1 MEMAKLAD
9 FLRLGIQK
17 ELIDALQANGITE
30 PTPIQEKA
38 IPVVLEGKDV
48 IAQAQTGTGKTL
60 AFVLPILEKVDPQA
74 PHVQALI
81 LTPTRELALQITA
94 EVKKLTE
101 KLEDIQVLAV
111 YGGQDVNQQL
121 RKLKGKIQVVIA
133 TPGRLLD
140 HLRRGTIDLSQVS
153 MFVLDEADQMLHMGF
168 LPEVEDIMA
177 NTPYEKQTLLFSATM
192 SEQVQALAKRF
203 MQKPENIKVQG
214 KRITLEDIRQIAV
227 ETTDRAKQETLRS
240 LLDEVRPFLAVIFC
254 RTKRRASTLNAALQ
268 GLGYMS
274 DELHGDLSQAKR
286 EDVMKRFRESR
297 IQYLV
302 ATDVAAR
309 GLDVE
314 GVTHV
319 FNYDIPEDVDSYIH
333 RIGRTGRAK
342 EKGTAFTLVA
352 GKDWGQLREIE
363 EGINL
368 SLERREMDRGE
379 SDDQKKQTRQ
389 QGSERER
396 FGKDERR
403 GDKQGR
409 GKGKSAGRRQQG
421 SGERRRDEEGRQQK
435 SGGFDRKPKD
445 RDGAAGGFER
455 KPKERDR
462 AAGGFERKPKER
474 DRAAGGFERKPKER
488 DRAAGGFDR
497 KPKEGNRA
505 TGGFER
511 KPKERDRVEAGF
523 DRRQKDGSRATGG
536 TGRKPKEGN
545 RAASGF
551 DRKSSSSGKKPVTG
565 QRSSARPNAKQGN
578 RASTA
583 PAKRTSHKKS
593 R

>member
-9 FLRLGIQK
+9 FWRLGIHK
-17 ELIDALQANGITE
+17 ELIEALQANGITE

-60 AFVLPILEKVDPQA
+60 AFVLPILEKTDPQA
-74 PHVQALI
+74 THVQALI

-121 RKLKGKIQVVIA
+121 RKLKGKIHVVIA

-177 NTPYEKQTLLFSATM
+177 NTPFEKQTLLFSATM
-192 SEQVQALAKRF
+192 SEQVQSLAKRF

-214 KRITLEDIRQIAV
+214 KRITLDDIRQIAV
-227 ETTDRAKQETLRS
+227 ETTDRAKQATLCS
-240 LLDEVRPFLAVIFC
+240 LLDEQRPFLAVIFC
-254 RTKRRASTLNAALQ
+254 RTKRRASKLNAELQ
-268 GLGYMS
+268 GLDYMS

-286 EDVMKRFRESR
+286 EDVMKRFREAR

-352 GKDWGQLREIE
+352 AKDWGQLREIE

-379 SDDQKKQTRQ
+379 SSDQKKQTRQ
-389 QGSERER
+389 QVSERER
-396 FGKDERR
+396 SGKDERR

-421 SGERRRDEEGRQQK
+421 SGERRRDDEGRQQK
-435 SGGFDRKPKD
+435 SGGFD
-445 RDGAAGGFER
+445 
-455 KPKERDR
+455 
-462 AAGGFERKPKER
+462 RKPKER

-511 KPKERDRVEAGF
+511 KPKERDRAEAGF

-551 DRKSSSSGKKPVTG
+551 DRKSSSSGKKPVTA
-565 QRSSARPNAKQGN
+565 QRSSARPNAKPGN
-578 RASTA
+578 RTSSA
-583 PAKRTSHKKS
+583 PANRTSRKKS